1 MFKLRKP
8 VFILIV
14 LLVIISMLA
23 VGCGSS
29 KPAAT
34 TPPKTKQVTIVT
46 GSTGGTYYPVGTF
59 FATLWNDKM
68 KDKNINTAAQSS
80 GGSVEN
86 LNMLKSGE
94 ADLAIAMTNITYFA
108 YKGMERFQDKADNKV
123 RFVTGLWPDVTQFVV
138 TESSGIKDIKGFKGK
153 KLSVGAAGSGTE
165 YSTRMILK
173 VLAGLSFEDIKKE
186 HLGYFESSGAMQN
199 GQLDGM
205 NAEGGVPTSAVAE
218 IFASRTPVRILEFSD
233 SDFEKLKKEVP
244 FYLQYTIPAGTYTN
258 QSKDVKTLG
267 VKSALIASSD
277 LDPDLVYNMVKN
289 IYENIGT
296 VKTGHKALEY
306 LTLERSLEGLP
317 PVPLHAGAVKYF
329 KEKGLDVPKELIPP
343 EYK

>member
-1 MFKLRKP
+1 MFKSRKL
-8 VFILIV
+8 VFILIALV
-14 LLVIISMLA
+14 VIISMMV

-29 KPAAT
+29 KPAAPP
-34 TPPKTKQVTIVT
+34 PPKPKQVTILT

-68 KDKNINTAAQSS
+68 KDKNINAAAQSS

-86 LNMLKSGE
+86 LNMIKSGE
-94 ADLAIAMTNITYFA
+94 ADLAIAMTNVTYFS
-108 YKGMERFQDKADNKV
+108 YKGMERFKDKPDTSV

-138 TESSGIKDIKGFKGK
+138 TESSKITDIKGFKGK
-153 KLSVGAAGSGTE
+153 SLSVGAAGSGTE
-165 YSTRMILK
+165 YSTRMVLQ
-173 VLAGLSFEDIKKE
+173 VLAGLSFDDIKKE

-218 IFASRTPVRILEFSD
+218 IFASRTPVRLLEFSD
-233 SDFEKLKKEVP
+233 ADFEKLKKEVP
-244 FYLQYTIPAGTYTN
+244 FYLQCTIPAGTYTN
-258 QSKDVKTLG
+258 QTKDIKTLG
-267 VKSALIASSD
+267 VKSALIASSK
-277 LDPDLVYNMVKN
+277 LDADLVYDMVKN
-289 IYENIGT
+289 IYENMST

-306 LTLERSLEGLP
+306 ITLERALEGLP

-329 KEKGLDVPKELIPP
+329 KEKGLNVPAELIPP